1 MYQTRVQ
8 SKMAET
14 FQFQTE
20 PFHYSEVTLKGEKK
34 YYVEGFVSTIDPD
47 LKNEIVDMEGQRD
60 ILTQIKGNII
70 TMDIDHEEWFELS
83 GGVQNPENTDSKVLN
98 SPKGKNLPVAKI
110 VEAELRAQGVWV
122 KAEIN
127 KHLPDFNSV
136 WGSIK
141 DRFLHS
147 FSIAFYPVKAITK
160 SIGGIAYTFISAL
173 KLVNVTLTGCP
184 VNPSATFIPIMKAAL
199 KSEGIKVTEEVIQS
213 EQPEPVVETPIQSEP
228 VVAEKTQTEPVETVS
243 TEDVIKKIQEE
254 RDALSAERDKLLEEK
269 KTWEMTVQKPE
280 PVVITQTEVD
290 HGPLSAIKALT
301 ADKVKLQKEVA
312 SLKAELAKPIMK
324 AYVSRSD
331 SIATEE
337 LNKESKMNGP
347 MDKIQ

>member
-1 MYQTRVQ
+1 MYQMRVQ

-160 SIGGIAYTFISAL
+160 SIGGIAHTFISAL

-199 KSEGIKVTEEVIQS
+199 KSEGIKVTEETIQP
-213 EQPEPVVETPIQSEP
+213 EQPIQPESVVTTQEEP
-228 VVAEKTQTEPVETVS
+228 VS

-254 RDALSAERDKLLEEK
+254 RDTLLAERDKLLEEK
-269 KTWEMTVQKPE
+269 KTWEMKVQKPE
-280 PVVITQTEVD
+280 PVVITQTEID

-337 LNKESKMNGP
+337 LNKENKMNGP